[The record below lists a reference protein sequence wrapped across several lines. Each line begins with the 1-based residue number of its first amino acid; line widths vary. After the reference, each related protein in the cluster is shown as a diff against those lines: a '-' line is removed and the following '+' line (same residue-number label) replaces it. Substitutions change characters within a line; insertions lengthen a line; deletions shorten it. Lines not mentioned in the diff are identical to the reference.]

1 MQFETIKETTDR
13 VYYYTF
19 EGGSPKAPNI
29 DDMVAY
35 LIDQGVLFCGAG
47 HDDDGERCITVSI
60 TCNDYFYPGADYENV
75 TYEELPDLYELVRA
89 KKFDGVTEFVAK
101 KRGIP
106 NVHWRNKTL

>member
-1 MQFETIKETTDR
+1 MQFETIKETPER

-19 EGGSPKAPNI
+19 EGGTSNAPNI

-47 HDDDGERCITVSI
+47 WDDCERCITVSI
-60 TCNDYFYPGADYENV
+60 NCNDYFYPGADGENV

-106 NVHWRNKTL
+106 NVHWRKKVL